1 MVHELSITGLVA
13 ADGLKIVPAIAWYTS
28 HRLPR

>member
-13 ADGLKIVPAIAWYTS
+13 ADGLKIVPAIAW
-28 HRLPR
+28 